1 MSDTKTVA
9 PSLSLTAG
17 YVDSSWSINTLLEHY
32 PETKSVL
39 DTYHI
44 DTCCGGALPIEEVAV
59 RHKID
64 LAVLVEALERS
75 AKAAQA

>member
-1 MSDTKTVA
+1 MTDTKTAA
-9 PSLSLTAG
+9 PVVSLTFG
-17 YVDSSWSINTLLEHY
+17 FVDSLWSINTLLEHY
-32 PETKSVL
+32 PQVKPVL

-64 LAVLVEALERS
+64 LTVLVEALERS
-75 AKAAQA
+75 AKAARV

>member
-1 MSDTKTVA
+1 MTDTKTSSPA
-9 PSLSLTAG
+9 ASLTAG
-17 YVDSSWSINTLLEHY
+17 FVDSSWSINTLLEHY
-32 PETKSVL
+32 PQVKPVL

-75 AKAAQA
+75 AKAARA

>member
-1 MSDTKTVA
+1 MTDTKTAA
-9 PSLSLTAG
+9 PSVSLTAG

-44 DTCCGGALPIEEVAV
+44 DTCCGGALPIQEVSV

-64 LAVLVEALERS
+64 LAVLVDALEQS
-75 AKAAQA
+75 VKAARA

>member
-1 MSDTKTVA
+1 MTDSKTAA
-9 PSLSLTAG
+9 PSVSLTAG
-17 YVDSSWSINTLLEHY
+17 FVDSSWSINTLLEHY
-32 PETKSVL
+32 PQAKPVL

>member
-1 MSDTKTVA
+1 MTDTKTTAASV
-9 PSLSLTAG
+9 SLTAG
-17 YVDSSWSINTLLEHY
+17 FVDSSWSINTLLEHY
-32 PETKSVL
+32 PQTKPVL

-59 RHKID
+59 KHKID
-64 LAVLVEALERS
+64 LAVLVEALEQS

>member
-1 MSDTKTVA
+1 MSDTKTAA
-9 PSLSLTAG
+9 PSLTGTSG
-17 YVDSSWSINTLLEHY
+17 QIDSAWSINTLLEHY

-44 DTCCGGALPIEEVAV
+44 DTCCGGALPIQEVSV

-64 LAVLVEALERS
+64 LAVLVDALERS
-75 AKAAQA
+75 VKAARS